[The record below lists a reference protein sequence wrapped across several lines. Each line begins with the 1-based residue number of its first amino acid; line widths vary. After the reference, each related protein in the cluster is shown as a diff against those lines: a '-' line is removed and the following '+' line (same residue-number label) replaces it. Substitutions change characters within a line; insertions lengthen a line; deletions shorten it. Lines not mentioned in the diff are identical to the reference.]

1 MKNKTLFLTIVIVV
15 GFVRAST
22 EPVQTGLGSD
32 PKIGFETLNDI
43 RRIEEPDLPK
53 GQTSQPDFKFATE
66 SPKPDASSHTS
77 GPITIR

>member
-43 RRIEEPDLPK
+43 QGIEEPDLHK